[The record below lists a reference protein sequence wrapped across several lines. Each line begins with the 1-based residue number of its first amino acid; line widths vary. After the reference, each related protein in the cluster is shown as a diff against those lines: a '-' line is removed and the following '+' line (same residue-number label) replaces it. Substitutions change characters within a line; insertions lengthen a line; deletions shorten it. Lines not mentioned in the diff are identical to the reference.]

1 MTFLS
6 LIFLLVRWD
15 DGSPVRPCVTA
26 GDQRGSVGSGEN
38 PRAVQH
44 RATTAAWAVPV
55 ETNGS
60 WCCDS
65 LYLPSSP
72 VISADSS
79 SHSQAAWKSN
89 YPTLEDDFRE
99 PFLTSILF
107 NLYPSPPV
115 SASLHWGP
123 SPLGPALDQRVF
135 LLCDLT
141 LFSPISLTCSVQGSR
156 QPLPAAHSLERQ
168 LHGGTRS
175 LECILSK

>member
-55 ETNGS
+55 ETRGS
-60 WCCDS
+60 WCCDV

-72 VISADSS
+72 VVSADSS
-79 SHSQAAWKSN
+79 SHSQATWKSN
-89 YPTLEDDFRE
+89 YPTSEDDFQE

-107 NLYPSPPV
+107 NLYPSPPC
-115 SASLHWGP
+115 LCQP
-123 SPLGPALDQRVF
+123 PLGSFPLRP
-135 LLCDLT
+135 CPRPEGLT
-141 LFSPISLTCSVQGSR
+141 PFSPIFLTCSVQGSR
-156 QPLPAAHSLERQ
+156 QPLPAAHAMERQ

-175 LECILSK
+175 LECMLSK